1 VGEVD
6 SLSGQELERYSRQI
20 VLKDIGY
27 DGQLKLRK
35 GKVCVVG
42 LGGLGC
48 TIAVQLTAMGIG
60 LLRLVDR
67 DVVECSNLHRQHLYD
82 VDSLGYPKVEIAV
95 KKLSKLNPDV
105 KLEPVPSSLS
115 VNNAEEI
122 LDGVDVVVDGLDR
135 IGPRYAINR
144 ACVGLGI
151 PYVFGAAIAV
161 YGNLSTIIPGK
172 TPCLECFFPNLEN
185 ESLPTCGTVGVHPSL
200 LGIISSLEV
209 SEAVRILIG
218 KTPHLAGK
226 LLYCDLY
233 SLDFRKISIARSEDC
248 PVCSVKLKEELQPM
262 EQKIIEE
269 VCGRGGKRVFVITP
283 TKNLELDLEEL
294 CRYLNRKN
302 LTVKVKAKLGVTFD
316 YSEAI
321 MVSILKSGVAILEG
335 AKEEKEALETYKRI
349 LAEGLGILS
358 DKIGL

>member
-1 VGEVD
+1 MD
-6 SLSGQELERYSRQI
+6 SLSGEELERYSRQI

-27 DGQLKLRK
+27 DGQLKLRR
-35 GKVCVVG
+35 GKVCIVG

-48 TIAVQLTAMGIG
+48 TIAVQLTAMGVG
-60 LLRLVDR
+60 FLRLVDR

-95 KKLSKLNPDV
+95 KKLGKLNPDV
-105 KLEPVPSSLS
+105 KLEPVPSSLN

-122 LDGVDVVVDGLDR
+122 LDGVDIVVDGLDR
-135 IGPRYAINR
+135 IGPRYVINR
-144 ACVGLGI
+144 ACIELGI

-172 TPCLECFFPNLEN
+172 TPCLQCFFPNLEN

-209 SEAVRILIG
+209 SEAIRILIG

-248 PVCSVKLKEELQPM
+248 PVCSAKEPRLM

-283 TKNLELDLEEL
+283 TRNLELDMEEL
-294 CRYLNRKN
+294 YRYLNRKN
-302 LTVKVKAKLGVTFD
+302 FTVKVKAKLGVTFD

-321 MVSILKSGVAILEG
+321 VVSMLKSGVAILEG
-335 AKEEKEALETYKRI
+335 VNEEKEALETYKKI
-349 LAEGLGILS
+349 LAEGLSMPSNKIL
-358 DKIGL
+358 